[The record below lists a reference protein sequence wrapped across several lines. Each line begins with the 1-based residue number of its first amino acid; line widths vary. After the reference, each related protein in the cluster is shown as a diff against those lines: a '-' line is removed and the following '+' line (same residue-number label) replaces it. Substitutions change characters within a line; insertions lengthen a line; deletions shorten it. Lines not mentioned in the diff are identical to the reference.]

1 TLICQPELQ
10 IKLGHGRSPRAQ
22 NRAPRSSKHIP
33 PSSHLLTGHRPAG
46 DLRGGHHHHHRQR
59 HDSLNLCLSK
69 PQSVAKYCRT
79 NEKSI

>member
-33 PSSHLLTGHRPAG
+33 PSSHLLTGHRPASQPAG
-46 DLRGGHHHHHRQR
+46 RGPTRR
-59 HDSLNLCLSK
+59 
-69 PQSVAKYCRT
+69 PPPPPPAT
-79 NEKSI
+79 P